1 MNGNSNG
8 ISTSNTDSNPSQNG
22 STSNDS
28 TTVEANL
35 LKLQDALHAIREL
48 RWNVKDL
55 FNDLNDQILAAHHQ
69 EDADTQTKNMTQ
81 LKQKLEDANTSIK
94 HHLMQLSNAEFK
106 SMPSLP
112 PSSALPSLLLYDPQL
127 EGKSTHQ
134 DLINSY
140 EWNQNVKTN
149 SKVIYQI
156 MDKRQHEI
164 NFLQNE
170 NDDKLSRNADHDI
183 SNLQNIKNDILT
195 RIGNSHEELVI
206 DTSSNSGSLVK
217 VTIKNTM
224 TALIYITESL
234 VISKVLVMAP
244 EELNKAKTRTTSTY
258 QVFKLVTLRATSAS
272 LHYYGNNTPA
282 AALELFLNWLASYKN
297 LFNSK
302 CKYCN
307 KYLSDYHTDYRYL
320 PPCCRTLDDDHLA
333 YHYECQPSN

>member
-8 ISTSNTDSNPSQNG
+8 ISTSNTDSNPTQNG

-170 NDDKLSRNADHDI
+170 NDDKLSRSADHDI
-183 SNLQNIKNDILT
+183 SNLQNIKNDMLT

-206 DTSSNSGSLVK
+206 DTSSNDGSLVK

-244 EELNKAKTRTTSTY
+244 EELNK
-258 QVFKLVTLRATSAS
+258 VTLRATSAS

-282 AALELFLNWLASYKN
+282 AALELFLYLYKHGLRSTFSKQFCVELTSIVTAVNFLFDARYTNNLSYSAMCSY
-297 LFNSK
+297 LNS
-302 CKYCN
+302 
-307 KYLSDYHTDYRYL
+307 
-320 PPCCRTLDDDHLA
+320 
-333 YHYECQPSN
+333 E